1 MAASHRS
8 IKAYIE
14 EVSLRGPQVLKA
26 LREETRRHRMSMML
40 LDATEGQLLSLLVQA
55 IGARRAIE
63 VGTFTGYS
71 SLCVALALPDDGRL
85 VALDIDPEATA
96 IARRYWNEAGV
107 AHKIELKIGP
117 ALESLDA
124 MVLGGQDETYD
135 FAFIDADKSGYDA
148 YYERALKLVRPGGLI
163 VFDNMLYGGEVLEEH
178 PAERNAVAIKAL
190 NRKIG
195 RDERVDQV
203 LLPVS
208 DGVLICRKR

>member
-124 MVLGGQDETYD
+124 MVLAGQDETYD

>member
-1 MAASHRS
+1 
-8 IKAYIE
+8 
-14 EVSLRGPQVLKA
+14 
-26 LREETRRHRMSMML
+26 MSMML

-124 MVLGGQDETYD
+124 MVLAGQDETYD